1 MVYCITKERQY
12 KVYTCLL
19 DDYTYLYWVSSKDNI
34 EIVEYLTKECN
45 FDINFKNIDGKIP
58 LYIETEWIIF
68 EFVKLLTK

>member
-12 KVYTCLL
+12 NVYTCLL